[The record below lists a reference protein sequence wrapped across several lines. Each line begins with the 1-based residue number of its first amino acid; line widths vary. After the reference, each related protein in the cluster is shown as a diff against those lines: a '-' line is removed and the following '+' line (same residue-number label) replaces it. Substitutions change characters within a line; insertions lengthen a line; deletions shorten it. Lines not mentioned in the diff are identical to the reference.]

1 MSELKHEGEEFFLRQ
16 RKLKWHE
23 GIKCEVCYG
32 IAEKI
37 MCLENNFRGMQEAR
51 KGRLGT
57 YSK

>member
-1 MSELKHEGEEFFLRQ
+1 MRQ

-32 IAEKI
+32 IAEKF